1 MLLNTLIQ
9 AITGSVVGYTTNDMA
24 IQMLFRKRFGLGG
37 IFLKTKDE
45 FIDNIS
51 RVVERDIINHHTIEE
66 ELGNDEFTKAI
77 EETVRSYFEQTLY
90 TSVDRKAQLADVPAV
105 DESFQNIREVLLQT
119 LPKMLSPLINEVLS
133 EVKIM
138 DFASEQQLNIVSQRL
153 TGAFIEKTE
162 FYSVI
167 RQFVRSSY
175 EELGDIPF
183 SNVIHSEML
192 EQFADSAAHL
202 TKNAHEL
209 FITKYA
215 NDAEKLI
222 DDTYKSLD
230 VDALLKSI
238 AQSLAK
244 KSLYELLGRENTTQI
259 AKEILS
265 QLEKIVASE
274 EKSTKINATKDKK
287 DVNLFRRTQGIEEE

>member
-1 MLLNTLIQ
+1 
-9 AITGSVVGYTTNDMA
+9 VVGYTTNDMA

-66 ELGNDEFTKAI
+66 ELGNQDFAKAI
-77 EETVRSYFEQTLY
+77 EQTVRSYFEKALY
-90 TSVDRKAQLADVPAV
+90 NSVDKKTTLADVPAI
-105 DESFQNIREVLLQT
+105 DQSFENIRESLLKT
-119 LPKMLSPLINEVLS
+119 LPKMLSPLINELLS
-133 EVKIM
+133 NVKIM
-138 DFASEQQLNIVSQRL
+138 DLASEKQLNVVSKRL

-162 FYSVI
+162 YYSVI

-183 SNVIHSEML
+183 SSVIYPEML

-209 FITKYA
+209 FINKYA
-215 NDAEKLI
+215 DDAEKLI
-222 DDTYKSLD
+222 DDAYKSLD
-230 VDALLKSI
+230 VDLLLKDI
-238 AQSLAK
+238 AQSLAN
-244 KSLYELLGRENTTQI
+244 KSLYQLLGRENTKKI

-265 QLEKIVASE
+265 QLQEIIASKEGEKILDTFSNFLINSLEDE
-274 EKSTKINATKDKK
+274 EKT
-287 DVNLFRRTQGIEEE
+287 LFELHYQMAHV